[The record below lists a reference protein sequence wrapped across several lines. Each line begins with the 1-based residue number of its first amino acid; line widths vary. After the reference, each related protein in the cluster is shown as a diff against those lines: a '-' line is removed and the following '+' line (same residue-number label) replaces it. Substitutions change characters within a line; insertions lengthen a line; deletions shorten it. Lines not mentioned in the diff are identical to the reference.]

1 MIFTFAIYF
10 PSIPL
15 SAVYETQK
23 LGHTWGELL
32 EKLASSNDHT
42 MIY

>member
-15 SAVYETQK
+15 SAVYETPK